1 MLSTV
6 WNAVMDPD
14 KNAFVRLPKTV
25 RFQLMVVLSCLWST
39 IFCVSAG
46 LLVWLPGYVL
56 AHVVLLLIGIFG
68 TGWAFN
74 QAEKFRSNMPT
85 NA

>member
-1 MLSTV
+1 MLITAAKAIM
-6 WNAVMDPD
+6 NPD
-14 KNAFVRLPKTV
+14 KNAFMRLPNTV

-46 LLVWLPGYVL
+46 LIKWLPGYIF

-68 TGWAFN
+68 TTWAFKSAVAFKVAN
-74 QAEKFRSNMPT
+74 
-85 NA
+85 

>member
-68 TGWAFN
+68 TGWAFS
-74 QAEKFRSNMPT
+74 QAEKSRSNLPT